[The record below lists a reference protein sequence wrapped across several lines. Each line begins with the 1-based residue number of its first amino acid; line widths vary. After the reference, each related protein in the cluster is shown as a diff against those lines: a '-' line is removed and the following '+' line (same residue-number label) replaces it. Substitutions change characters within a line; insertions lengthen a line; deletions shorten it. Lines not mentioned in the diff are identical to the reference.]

1 MSNYDILGVLLDLQ
15 LDLLERQERDF
26 KRNYGSNWHPLIPV
40 ANDKLLTATFAIAKD
55 IQETISY
62 GVRADFSNLAETL
75 APYLRVHYLDHTGAK
90 IKNRHNYFDSYMYCD
105 ISKTDSVTITINTAL
120 PENEQ
125 NFEIAF
131 ELAYSFLWHGFGVKE
146 SIYDKDTFRKRVARK
161 LGANENEFI
170 LLNSD
175 LYYADSDSDIKEQN
189 KFDVP
194 ALNIACLI
202 IIPEVQLQELL
213 LTRPSDIISAI
224 CDKFKVSRRIAN
236 FRMKLEQ
243 KKQQIK

>member
-40 ANDKLLTATFAIAKD
+40 ANDKLLSAAFAIAED
-55 IQETISY
+55 IQETVSY

-90 IKNRHNYFDSYMYCD
+90 IKNSHNYFDSYMYCD
-105 ISKTDSVTITINTAL
+105 ISKTNSVTITINTAL

-131 ELAYSFLWHGFGVKE
+131 ELAYLFLWYGFGVKE
-146 SIYDKDTFRKRVARK
+146 SIYDKDTFRKRVAHK
-161 LGANENEFI
+161 LGVSENEFI

-175 LYYADSDSDIKEQN
+175 LHYANSDTKEQN

-194 ALNIACLI
+194 TLNIACLI
-202 IIPEVQLQELL
+202 IIPELQLHKLL
-213 LTRPSDIISAI
+213 LTKPNDIINAI
-224 CDKFKVSRRIAN
+224 CNKFKVSRRIAN

-243 KKQQIK
+243 KKHQIK